1 MNGVVTRRLVRG
13 LLITGLAL
21 SIGGLMWMASAVL
34 DRVHNTMIVIVFA
47 ILFAYFVYPPVKW
60 LARRKVPV
68 ALGAL
73 IVYAVLAIIVLGAI
87 AWLTPAVAQQGTDLA
102 QNFPHIVAS
111 AQHQISDPVDSPLLA
126 RLPQA
131 VRVQIAANAGKAGAL
146 AAGVAAGFGTHAL
159 GILSGTTAAII
170 DIFLVLGL
178 TALVLGDL
186 ARIQS
191 FGIRIVP
198 RSYRP
203 ATIAFME
210 DVDKVIGGFVRGQVL
225 LALAVGIAGTI
236 VLLAVGVPYA
246 ILLGLLSGI
255 ISIVPMVGPIIAAL
269 LVLVI
274 SFFTIGL
281 IKFIVIAALYAIIL
295 AVQQNVLSPMVVSK
309 SVGVTPLVVFV
320 ALLLG
325 SEAYGVLGALL
336 SIPIAGIARVA
347 VERLFPHDPGS
358 EALFV
363 QARDAQGEPAHETR
377 EATTPVTP
385 G

>member
-1 MNGVVTRRLVRG
+1 
-13 LLITGLAL
+13 
-21 SIGGLMWMASAVL
+21 
-34 DRVHNTMIVIVFA
+34 
-47 ILFAYFVYPPVKW
+47 
-60 LARRKVPV
+60 
-68 ALGAL
+68 
-73 IVYAVLAIIVLGAI
+73 
-87 AWLTPAVAQQGTDLA
+87 
-102 QNFPHIVAS
+102 
-111 AQHQISDPVDSPLLA
+111 
-126 RLPQA
+126 
-131 VRVQIAANAGKAGAL
+131 
-146 AAGVAAGFGTHAL
+146 
-159 GILSGTTAAII
+159 
-170 DIFLVLGL
+170 
-178 TALVLGDL
+178 
-186 ARIQS
+186 
-191 FGIRIVP
+191 
-198 RSYRP
+198 
-203 ATIAFME
+203 
-210 DVDKVIGGFVRGQVL
+210 
-225 LALAVGIAGTI
+225 
-236 VLLAVGVPYA
+236 
-246 ILLGLLSGI
+246 
-255 ISIVPMVGPIIAAL
+255 MVGPIIAAL